1 MSATMTPARLA
12 RDFTFQPPA
21 AGGSLGE
28 DMASTSTPVAVDLYR
43 FPLGA
48 SGHMVRWNGNIYE
61 AIRVFIE
68 HRRRAALY
76 P

>member
-1 MSATMTPARLA
+1 
-12 RDFTFQPPA
+12 
-21 AGGSLGE
+21 
-28 DMASTSTPVAVDLYR
+28 MASTSTPVAVDLYR